1 MPLIYPTLPGLA
13 FSVQK
18 TPTWSTKTTTA
29 ASGRETR
36 VALWQYPI
44 WNFQLVYEFLRD
56 AAAYNELKQL
66 MGFYLQCQ
74 GAFGTF
80 LFVDPD
86 DCQATGQAIGVG
98 DGATI
103 AFTMIRSLGG
113 FIEPVGG
120 VTALSA
126 VYLNGTPQAPASY
139 SVSGATLTF
148 TTAPPAGAVITADFQ
163 FAFLCRFKDDT
174 LTFEKFMAQLW
185 QVQQLN
191 LISVRA

>member
-18 TPTWSTKTTTA
+18 TPTWSTKTNTA

-86 DCQATGQAIGVG
+86 DCQTTGQAIGVG
-98 DGATI
+98 DGAST

-113 FIEPVGG
+113 FVEPVGG

-126 VYLNGTPQAPASY
+126 VYLNGTSRAPASY

-148 TTAPPAGAVITADFQ
+148 TAPPPAGAVITADFQ